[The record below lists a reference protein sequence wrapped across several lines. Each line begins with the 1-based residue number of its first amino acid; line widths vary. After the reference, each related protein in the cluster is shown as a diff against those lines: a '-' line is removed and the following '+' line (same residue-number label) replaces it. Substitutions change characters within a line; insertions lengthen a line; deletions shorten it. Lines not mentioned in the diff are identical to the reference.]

1 MAESKSL
8 RIAYGEALAELGAEN
23 DKIVVLDADLSNATM
38 TNRFSAVYPDRFF
51 DFGIAEANMA
61 CAAAG
66 FAHEG
71 LIPFIS
77 TFALFG
83 AGRAYEQIRNSIAYV
98 NANVKFGFSH
108 SGLCVG
114 EDGGS
119 HQSIEDIALMRV
131 MPNMTIFVPCDAVEV
146 RKAVRAAAAIEGPV
160 YIRVARPVCECF
172 TDESTPFVPGK
183 ANIMREGGDVAIIA
197 MGLMVAEALKAAA
210 KYRPHLIL
218 LDMMMPVMDG
228 AQTCRAIRQ
237 DPQLRDTM
245 VVFLSALGEEDQQ
258 LTGFGVGADD
268 YLTKPIKMKLLVSR
282 VQAILKRI
290 DAETAPAE
298 PAAAGIA
305 VDRERY
311 TVTRD
316 GNEIALPRKEFALLD
331 LLYSSPGKLFSREEI
346 YTKIWGTEVVVGDR
360 TIDVH
365 IRKLRQKIGDERIV
379 TIKGVGYKFE
389 P

>member
-146 RKAVRAAAAIEGPV
+146 RKAVRAAAAIKGPV

-197 MGLMVAEALKAAA
+197 MGLMVAEALKAA
-210 KYRPHLIL
+210 
-218 LDMMMPVMDG
+218 
-228 AQTCRAIRQ
+228 
-237 DPQLRDTM
+237 
-245 VVFLSALGEEDQQ
+245 
-258 LTGFGVGADD
+258 
-268 YLTKPIKMKLLVSR
+268 
-282 VQAILKRI
+282 
-290 DAETAPAE
+290 
-298 PAAAGIA
+298 
-305 VDRERY
+305 
-311 TVTRD
+311 
-316 GNEIALPRKEFALLD
+316 D
-331 LLYSSPGKLFSREEI
+331 LLAAEGIRA
-346 YTKIWGTEVVVGDR
+346 TVVNMHTV
-360 TIDVH
+360 
-365 IRKLRQKIGDERIV
+365 KPLDEDAV
-379 TIKGVGYKFE
+379 LSVAE
-389 P
+389 NAAPL

>member
-1 MAESKSL
+1 MAEMVKKATRESF
-8 RIAYGEALAELGAEN
+8 GEALCALAETN
-23 DKIVVLDADLSNATM
+23 PDIVVLDADLSNATM

-197 MGLMVAEALKAAA
+197 MGLMVAEALKAADLLAAEGIRATVVNMHTVKPLDEDAVLSVAEKCGAVVTAEEHSVIGGLGSAVAEVLAGRSGA
-210 KYRPHLIL
+210 KFARVGI
-218 LDMMMPVMDG
+218 
-228 AQTCRAIRQ
+228 
-237 DPQLRDTM
+237 
-245 VVFLSALGEEDQQ
+245 EDR
-258 LTGFGVGADD
+258 FGQSG
-268 YLTKPIKMKLLVSR
+268 T
-282 VQAILKRI
+282 
-290 DAETAPAE
+290 PAE
-298 PAAAGIA
+298 LFADYGLTAENIA
-305 VDRERY
+305 ENARRLV
-311 TVTRD
+311 
-316 GNEIALPRKEFALLD
+316 K
-331 LLYSSPGKLFSREEI
+331 
-346 YTKIWGTEVVVGDR
+346 
-360 TIDVH
+360 
-365 IRKLRQKIGDERIV
+365 
-379 TIKGVGYKFE
+379 
-389 P
+389 

>member
-197 MGLMVAEALKAAA
+197 MGLMVAEALKAADLLAAEGIRATVVNMHTVKPLDEDAVLSVAEKCGAVVTAEEHSLIGGLASATAEALMGRINA
-210 KYRPHLIL
+210 KFAAVGIEDKFGKSGNPDELFEEYGLTAEHI
-218 LDMMMPVMDG
+218 
-228 AQTCRAIRQ
+228 AQRAK
-237 DPQLRDTM
+237 
-245 VVFLSALGEEDQQ
+245 S
-258 LTGFGVGADD
+258 
-268 YLTKPIKMKLLVSR
+268 LLV
-282 VQAILKRI
+282 
-290 DAETAPAE
+290 
-298 PAAAGIA
+298 
-305 VDRERY
+305 
-311 TVTRD
+311 
-316 GNEIALPRKEFALLD
+316 
-331 LLYSSPGKLFSREEI
+331 
-346 YTKIWGTEVVVGDR
+346 
-360 TIDVH
+360 
-365 IRKLRQKIGDERIV
+365 
-379 TIKGVGYKFE
+379 
-389 P
+389 

>member
-197 MGLMVAEALKAAA
+197 MGLMVAEALKAADLLAAEGIRATVVNMHTVKPLDEDAVLSVAEKCGAVVTAEEHSVIGGLGSAVAEVLAGRSGA
-210 KYRPHLIL
+210 KFARVGI
-218 LDMMMPVMDG
+218 
-228 AQTCRAIRQ
+228 
-237 DPQLRDTM
+237 
-245 VVFLSALGEEDQQ
+245 EDR
-258 LTGFGVGADD
+258 FGQSG
-268 YLTKPIKMKLLVSR
+268 T
-282 VQAILKRI
+282 
-290 DAETAPAE
+290 PAE
-298 PAAAGIA
+298 LFAPGEVSAKKQ
-305 VDRERY
+305 VDFVSVY
-311 TVTRD
+311 SAFSLDSYKKITVCHSFPQ
-316 GNEIALPRKEFALLD
+316 NP
-331 LLYSSPGKLFSREEI
+331 
-346 YTKIWGTEVVVGDR
+346 
-360 TIDVH
+360 
-365 IRKLRQKIGDERIV
+365 
-379 TIKGVGYKFE
+379 
-389 P
+389 

>member
-38 TNRFSAVYPDRFF
+38 TNRFSAVYPDRCLE
-51 DFGIAEANMA
+51 FGIAEANMA

-131 MPNMTIFVPCDAVEV
+131 MPNMTIFVPCDAVEE

-197 MGLMVAEALKAAA
+197 MGLMVAEALKAADLLAAEGIRATVVNMHTVKPLDEDAVLSVAEKCGAVVTAEEHSVIGGLGSAVAEVLAGRSGA
-210 KYRPHLIL
+210 KFARVGI
-218 LDMMMPVMDG
+218 
-228 AQTCRAIRQ
+228 
-237 DPQLRDTM
+237 
-245 VVFLSALGEEDQQ
+245 EDR
-258 LTGFGVGADD
+258 FGQSG
-268 YLTKPIKMKLLVSR
+268 T
-282 VQAILKRI
+282 
-290 DAETAPAE
+290 PAE
-298 PAAAGIA
+298 
-305 VDRERY
+305 
-311 TVTRD
+311 
-316 GNEIALPRKEFALLD
+316 LFADFGLTAENSGENARRLV
-331 LLYSSPGKLFSREEI
+331 K
-346 YTKIWGTEVVVGDR
+346 
-360 TIDVH
+360 
-365 IRKLRQKIGDERIV
+365 
-379 TIKGVGYKFE
+379 
-389 P
+389 

>member
-197 MGLMVAEALKAAA
+197 MGLMVAEALKAADLLAAEGIRATVVNMHTVKPPLDEDAVLSVAEKCGAVVTAEEHSVIGGLGSAVAEVLAGRSGA
-210 KYRPHLIL
+210 KFARVGI
-218 LDMMMPVMDG
+218 
-228 AQTCRAIRQ
+228 
-237 DPQLRDTM
+237 
-245 VVFLSALGEEDQQ
+245 EDR
-258 LTGFGVGADD
+258 FGQSG
-268 YLTKPIKMKLLVSR
+268 T
-282 VQAILKRI
+282 
-290 DAETAPAE
+290 PAE
-298 PAAAGIA
+298 LFADYGLTAENIA
-305 VDRERY
+305 ENARRLV
-311 TVTRD
+311 
-316 GNEIALPRKEFALLD
+316 K
-331 LLYSSPGKLFSREEI
+331 
-346 YTKIWGTEVVVGDR
+346 
-360 TIDVH
+360 
-365 IRKLRQKIGDERIV
+365 
-379 TIKGVGYKFE
+379 
-389 P
+389 

>member
-1 MAESKSL
+1 
-8 RIAYGEALAELGAEN
+8 
-23 DKIVVLDADLSNATM
+23 
-38 TNRFSAVYPDRFF
+38 
-51 DFGIAEANMA
+51 MA

-197 MGLMVAEALKAAA
+197 MGLMVAEALKAA
-210 KYRPHLIL
+210 
-218 LDMMMPVMDG
+218 
-228 AQTCRAIRQ
+228 
-237 DPQLRDTM
+237 
-245 VVFLSALGEEDQQ
+245 
-258 LTGFGVGADD
+258 
-268 YLTKPIKMKLLVSR
+268 
-282 VQAILKRI
+282 
-290 DAETAPAE
+290 
-298 PAAAGIA
+298 
-305 VDRERY
+305 
-311 TVTRD
+311 
-316 GNEIALPRKEFALLD
+316 D
-331 LLYSSPGKLFSREEI
+331 LLAAEG
-346 YTKIWGTEVVVGDR
+346 
-360 TIDVH
+360 
-365 IRKLRQKIGDERIV
+365 IRPLW
-379 TIKGVGYKFE
+379 
-389 P
+389 

>member
-146 RKAVRAAAAIEGPV
+146 RKAVRAAAAIDGPV
-160 YIRVARPVCECF
+160 YIRVARPVCECL

-197 MGLMVAEALKAAA
+197 MGLMVEEALKAADLLAAEGICATVVNMHTVKPLDKETVLAVAEKCGAVVTAEEHSVIGGLGSAVAEVLAGNSSA
-210 KYRPHLIL
+210 KFARVGI
-218 LDMMMPVMDG
+218 
-228 AQTCRAIRQ
+228 
-237 DPQLRDTM
+237 
-245 VVFLSALGEEDQQ
+245 EDR
-258 LTGFGVGADD
+258 FGQSG
-268 YLTKPIKMKLLVSR
+268 T
-282 VQAILKRI
+282 
-290 DAETAPAE
+290 PAE
-298 PAAAGIA
+298 LFADYGLTAENIA
-305 VDRERY
+305 ENARRLV
-311 TVTRD
+311 
-316 GNEIALPRKEFALLD
+316 K
-331 LLYSSPGKLFSREEI
+331 
-346 YTKIWGTEVVVGDR
+346 
-360 TIDVH
+360 
-365 IRKLRQKIGDERIV
+365 
-379 TIKGVGYKFE
+379 
-389 P
+389 

>member
-197 MGLMVAEALKAAA
+197 MGLMVAENQLGVSLAGIIADFFTN
-210 KYRPHLIL
+210 ISNNVTF
-218 LDMMMPVMDG
+218 PVL
-228 AQTCRAIRQ
+228 T
-237 DPQLRDTM
+237 
-245 VVFLSALGEEDQQ
+245 FLSAGIINFFVPSGGGQW
-258 LTGFGVGADD
+258 A
-268 YLTKPIKMKLLVSR
+268 
-282 VQAILKRI
+282 VQAPIVM
-290 DAETAPAE
+290 
-298 PAAAGIA
+298 PAATEMGVEYGRAAMAIAWGDQWTNMIQPFWALPALGIA
-305 VDRERY
+305 GLKARNIMGYLVIVLIF
-311 TVTRD
+311 TGVVACL
-316 GNEIALPRKEFALLD
+316 GFL
-331 LLYSSPGKLFSREEI
+331 GWGLFFH
-346 YTKIWGTEVVVGDR
+346 G
-360 TIDVH
+360 
-365 IRKLRQKIGDERIV
+365 
-379 TIKGVGYKFE
+379 
-389 P
+389 